1 MQQNFPKAVITAIAL
16 AFGLVADVPSEF
28 IRSMSLIRSST
39 LLERSS
45 LGEGIYFANVQ
56 AHLRLP
62 VARLLH
68 GSEATSRRRDAG
80 RR

>member
-1 MQQNFPKAVITAIAL
+1 
-16 AFGLVADVPSEF
+16 VPSEF

-62 VARLLH
+62 VARFLP
-68 GSEATSRRRDAG
+68 GAKRPSRKRDAG